1 MNAQRILLRLAG
13 PAALFLALATSA
25 AAEDCQTML
34 KPSFD
39 WIQQTTQSKSFPV
52 RLTYTAHTLTSG
64 AAFVDSGF
72 GDTGLGTTQVGSVL
86 MSEAS
91 VYTNQDPTGPVVFA
105 KQLSY
110 LVKIS
115 STGWVS
121 IQKRIE
127 GKAYLNRPPVEF
139 QGVCSKG
146 LITGTVGSSSYSFSL
161 RKQPSFPN
169 M

>member
-1 MNAQRILLRLAG
+1 MNAQRILLRFAG
-13 PAALFLALATSA
+13 SAAFFLAMATSA
-25 AAEDCQTML
+25 AAEDCKTML

-39 WIQQTTQSKSFPV
+39 WIQQTSQSTIFPV
-52 RLTYTAHTLTSG
+52 RLTFTAHTATS
-64 AAFVDSGF
+64 AADFVDSGF
-72 GDTGLGTTQVGSVL
+72 GDSGWNGKVL
-86 MSEAS
+86 TSQTS
-91 VYTNQDPTGPVVFA
+91 VYSNQNPSGPVAFA

-121 IQKRIE
+121 IQKRID
-127 GKAYLNRPPVEF
+127 GKAFLGRPPVEF

-146 LITGTVGSSSYSFSL
+146 LITGTVNSSSYSFSL